1 VSNFDEEVDLSALE
15 PGSLRTEPLQAEQPA
30 VRRFEITGIA
40 GPAAAVRWVSAGTT
54 CAIGSH
60 PGNEITVDDPSIS
73 RSHCE
78 LRVEHGQIKLHDLDS
93 TNGTIL
99 DGVRISAAFV
109 RDGSVIQIGRSTLR
123 VTIGA
128 DDNRLAVSS
137 QTRFGSLVG
146 TSWAMRACFA
156 LLERAAASEITVLLE
171 GESGTGKEG
180 AAEALHQ
187 ASPRRAHP
195 FIVIDCGAIPANLL
209 ESELFGHERGAFTGA
224 TDRRVGAFE
233 AANGGTIFLD
243 EIGEMPSEL
252 QPKLLRVL
260 ERREVRRL
268 GSNTVIPVDV
278 RIVAATNRDLRA
290 EVNATRFRS
299 DLYFRLAVMKIQ
311 LPALRLRPDDLP
323 VLVERIV
330 GSLGVGADV
339 ARRLMAPAF
348 VASLSRGAWPGN
360 VRELRNYLERAA
372 VLDDLAGGETSP
384 AGSVAAIVDD
394 AGQPY
399 QQARD
404 RVLAEFERR
413 YVEQLLRAH
422 HGNVSAAARASG
434 IDRTYLHRLMRRHGL
449 R

>member
-1 VSNFDEEVDLSALE
+1 MSSLDDEEVDFGALA
-15 PGSLRTEPLQAEQPA
+15 PGSLRTEPLDTSQPA
-30 VRRFEITGIA
+30 VRRFDLIGTA
-40 GPAAAVRWVSAGTT
+40 GPAAAVRYASTGTT

-60 PGNEITVDDPSIS
+60 AGNEIVIDDASIS

-78 LRVEHGQIKLHDLDS
+78 LRVEQGHVRIHDLDS
-93 TNGTIL
+93 TNGTVL
-99 DGVRISAAFV
+99 DGVRVVAGYV
-109 RDGSVIQIGRSTLR
+109 RDGSTIQLGRSTLR
-123 VTIGA
+123 VSLGGS
-128 DDNRLAVSS
+128 DNRLAVSLN
-137 QTRFGSLVG
+137 THFGSLVG

-156 LLERAAASEITVLLE
+156 LLERAAASDITVLLE

-180 AAEALHQ
+180 AADAIHQ
-187 ASPRRAHP
+187 ASARRDRP
-195 FIVIDCGAIPANLL
+195 FIVIDCGAIPGNLL

-233 AANGGTIFLD
+233 AASGGTVFLD

-260 ERREVRRL
+260 ERREIRRL
-268 GSNTVIPVDV
+268 GSNTMTPADV

-290 EVNATRFRS
+290 EVNAGRFRS
-299 DLYFRLAVMKIQ
+299 DLYFRLAVMKVQ
-311 LPALRLRPDDLP
+311 LPPLRQRPEDLP
-323 VLVERIV
+323 ILVQRIV
-330 GSLGVGADV
+330 GTLGLGQDV
-339 ARRLMAPAF
+339 ANRLCSNAF
-348 VASLSRGAWPGN
+348 VSSLSRGAWPGN

-372 VLDDLAGGETSP
+372 VLDDLAGSTEDAPEAADPHDP
-384 AGSVAAIVDD
+384 A
-394 AGQPY
+394 QPY